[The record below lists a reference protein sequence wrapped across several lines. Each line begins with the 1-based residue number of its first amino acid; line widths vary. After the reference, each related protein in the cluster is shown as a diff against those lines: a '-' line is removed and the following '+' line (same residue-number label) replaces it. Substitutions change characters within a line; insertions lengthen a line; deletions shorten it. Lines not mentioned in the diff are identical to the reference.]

1 MVDMQQGDAAPAP
14 IMSTWPA
21 PALTRATVGLL
32 GDLTAWVSDRTGCQ
46 VALSAWARR
55 RDVCRP
61 LMPEDPLRTVL
72 DADGPLRGALGTG
85 EAMVVPDLRGEE
97 RWGPWR
103 RQVLTQGFAGAAA
116 LTCLLR
122 FGQWTVLALYVGDQ
136 EALTEP
142 VLTRTQ
148 AYTDQIA
155 SLTDL
160 HSMIP
165 SDYPVGTVRR
175 TP

>member
-1 MVDMQQGDAAPAP
+1 MSGMQQRDAAPAP
-14 IMSTWPA
+14 IMSWWPA
-21 PALTRATVGLL
+21 PALTRATTGLL

-61 LMPEDPLRTVL
+61 LMPEDPLRAVV
-72 DADGPLRGALGTG
+72 DADGPLHDALGTG
-85 EAMVVPDLRGEE
+85 EAVVVPDLRAEE
-97 RWGPWR
+97 RWAPWR
-103 RQVLTQGFAGAAA
+103 RRVLTQGFAGAAA
-116 LTCLLR
+116 LTHPLR
-122 FGQWTVLALYVGDQ
+122 YGRWAVLALYVGDQ
-136 EALTEP
+136 DALTEP
-142 VLTRTQ
+142 VLARTQ
-148 AYTDQIA
+148 QYTDQIA

-165 SDYPVGTVRR
+165 CDDPVGTVRR